1 MITYN
6 AHKQISRQVN
16 ACSQR
21 RCLGRGEKHA
31 FSHNANHKKHNELSM
46 YMCAHTHTHT
56 HTHTCMHRCTT
67 AESERVKT
75 STVREKCHE
84 SRPDR
89 TNNFTESECSVLRS
103 SYWLDE

>member
-1 MITYN
+1 MIIYN
-6 AHKQISRQVN
+6 AHTKISRQVN

-21 RCLGRGEKHA
+21 RGLGREEKHA
-31 FSHNANHKKHNELSM
+31 FSQNANHKKHNELSM

-56 HTHTCMHRCTT
+56 HTCMHRCTM